1 MLQLQRIYAPDQDYQ
16 SYRILVDRL
25 WPRGMSKEKAQLNDW
40 VKTIAPSPELRKWF
54 NHDPAKFADFRAAY
68 LKELAENPTTVEF
81 LKTTRAQLAQGSV
94 TLLYGAKNE
103 QYNQAVVLMEYL
115 REHLSQAD

>member
-25 WPRGMSKEKAQLNDW
+25 WPRGMSKEKAQLDDW
-40 VKTIAPSPELRKWF
+40 AKTIAPSPELRKWF
-54 NHDPAKFADFRAAY
+54 KHEPAKFADFRTAY
-68 LKELAENPTTVEF
+68 LKELTENPATADF
-81 LKTTRAQLAQGSV
+81 LETISAQLKQGTV
-94 TLLYGAKNE
+94 TLLYGAKDE
-103 QYNQAVVLMEYL
+103 QHNQAVVLLEYL